1 MPANNSNTA
10 NSRLSPKPAIKPTL
24 DMNQIVKWAIA
35 TFGGLILATLLL
47 LLVRALVHNYALDQ
61 GTTQVN
67 TMNLPVWASTPV
79 SWAVGAGIVLALP
92 ALFRLFTTGT
102 VNRTDRRWLTAFVI
116 GALTVNFVSAYNT
129 PKREGCS
136 EVDAC
141 FGSQGQPLRWYSVER
156 DGRVVLW
163 DKGGRHPTRNVP
175 LLPITPEV
183 VARFE
188 AQAPLST
195 PTRNGASNSA
205 AATAVTAALKG
216 RHR

>member
-1 MPANNSNTA
+1 MHTNNHSTA
-10 NSRLSPKPAIKPTL
+10 NSRLPPKPPIKPEL
-24 DMNQIVKWAIA
+24 DMNRIAKWAIA
-35 TFGGLILATLLL
+35 SFGGLVLATLLL
-47 LLVRALVHNYALDQ
+47 LLLRALVHNYAFDQ

-67 TMNLPVWASTPV
+67 TMNLPPWASTPV
-79 SWAVGAGIVLALP
+79 SWAIGAGIVLALP
-92 ALFRLFTTGT
+92 ALFRLFSTGT
-102 VNRTDRRWLTAFVI
+102 VNRMDRRWLLAFMV
-116 GALTVNFVSAYNT
+116 GALAVNFVSAYNT
-129 PKREGCS
+129 PKRAGCS

-188 AQAPLST
+188 AQAPLAI
-195 PTRNGASNSA
+195 PTRNGASNANA
-205 AATAVTAALKG
+205 AVIAALKG
-216 RHR
+216 DR

>member
-1 MPANNSNTA
+1 
-10 NSRLSPKPAIKPTL
+10 
-24 DMNQIVKWAIA
+24 MNRILKWAVA

-47 LLVRALVHNYALDQ
+47 LLLRALVHNYAFDQ

-67 TMNLPVWASTPV
+67 TMNLPPWSSTPV
-79 SWAVGAGIVLALP
+79 SWMIGAGIVLALP

-102 VNRTDRRWLTAFVI
+102 VNRADRRWLIAFVV

-129 PKREGCS
+129 PKRAGCS

-175 LLPITPEV
+175 LLPITPAV

-188 AQAPLST
+188 AQTPLT
-195 PTRNGASNSA
+195 IPTRNGASASA
-205 AATAVTAALKG
+205 ATVDAAVTAALKG
-216 RHR
+216 GRR